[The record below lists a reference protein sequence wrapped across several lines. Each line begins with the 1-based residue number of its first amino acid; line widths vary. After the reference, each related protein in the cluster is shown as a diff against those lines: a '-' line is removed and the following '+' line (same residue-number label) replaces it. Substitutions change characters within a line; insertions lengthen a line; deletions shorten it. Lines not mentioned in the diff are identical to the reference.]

1 MNNMPG
7 GRRGLVAPQNT
18 FLETLIKRASAQAGD
33 TGFILCNAQIV
44 DFPVV
49 YCSEEFSKLLGFPR
63 SDVMRNSIRCELMGG
78 ALTEESTIGN
88 HIFHNTCVCVTIVTF
103 QIEKWT
109 TYPSSRVGST
119 KSFTI
124 EKTVKASGYKRKWY
138 LSETNKTSLS
148 CSWSPSEI
156 LPPLKNLWKANP

>member
-78 ALTEESTIGN
+78 ALTEESTIG
-88 HIFHNTCVCVTIVTF
+88 
-103 QIEKWT
+103 
-109 TYPSSRVGST
+109 
-119 KSFTI
+119 
-124 EKTVKASGYKRKWY
+124 KT
-138 LSETNKTSLS
+138 
-148 CSWSPSEI
+148 
-156 LPPLKNLWKANP
+156 KNLSQY

>member
-1 MNNMPG
+1 MPG

-78 ALTEESTIGN
+78 ALTEESTIGK
-88 HIFHNTCVCVTIVTF
+88 TKTLSQLTVVTIITFVTKATF
-103 QIEKWT
+103 IIMVTMFRKCAIV
-109 TYPSSRVGST
+109 SVV
-119 KSFTI
+119 TI
-124 EKTVKASGYKRKWY
+124 AALVTM
-138 LSETNKTSLS
+138 
-148 CSWSPSEI
+148 
-156 LPPLKNLWKANP
+156 